1 MTLERLK
8 SGLKYLHFRLRENS
22 KLSLVELK
30 SQSDQLCVCSYRS
43 IFWFIFHQFS
53 CFILST
59 NLFLRGYQV
68 DKNRRVSCCIQK
80 ITEMVFAIVFF
91 FSALLGGVVGGILTI
106 LTLKILEAG
115 PREQTRVEVDNG
127 RETGE
132 GRIGIG
138 IQESTKL
145 EQEHDERCC

>member
-1 MTLERLK
+1 MTQEVET
-8 SGLKYLHFRLRENS
+8 SRENS
-22 KLSLVELK
+22 KLSLVEVYTMNHQRNGMQKNNYTCAHKWLLFCPYF
-30 SQSDQLCVCSYRS
+30 SSVVS
-43 IFWFIFHQFS
+43 FW
-53 CFILST
+53 CT

-68 DKNRRVSCCIQK
+68 DQNSRVSCCIQK
-80 ITEMVFAIVFF
+80 ITEMVFAIVSF
-91 FSALLGGVVGGILTI
+91 FSALLGGVVGGILTM
-106 LTLKILEAG
+106 LTLKILEAR